1 MLTTIEGAFIGGR
14 LSRRGQLK
22 RLKIRTTDSN
32 TGNQADRIQQIKVP
46 KPLRPLLEQLLKSS
60 NYLKLQVEA
69 DHRQLR
75 AVNVLMTGGDHR
87 PTITKSKVSPI
98 KIQVC
103 NKGSCQKRGSDQI
116 CMALQAMIQEQ
127 HLQDTVSIEKVGCI
141 KECKHAPNVRIKPS
155 GSICHKASATK
166 VLQSLKPL
174 LNP

>member
-22 RLKIRTTDSN
+22 RLKIRTTDN
-32 TGNQADRIQQIKVP
+32 TAGGQADRIQQIKIP

-60 NYLKLQVEA
+60 SYLKLQVEA
-69 DHRQLR
+69 GHRQLK
-75 AVNVLMTGGDHR
+75 AVDVLMAAGECQ
-87 PTITKSKVSPI
+87 PTIKQSKVSPI
-98 KIQVC
+98 TIQVC
-103 NKGSCQKRGSDQI
+103 SKSSCHKRGSDQM
-116 CMALQAMIQEQ
+116 CMALQAMIQKQ
-127 HLQDTVSIEKVGCI
+127 HLQNTVSIEKVGCI

-166 VLQSLKPL
+166 VFQSLKPL